1 MHASDLDL
9 VVPSLLSLTPP
20 AMPVSGTALA
30 DLDSYFNSDKEQ
42 LVAEN
47 SLSQLHQAPVDM

>member
-30 DLDSYFNSDKEQ
+30 GLNGYFDSGEEQ
-42 LVAEN
+42 LVAECC
-47 SLSQLHQAPVDM
+47 LSQVPMDV